1 MAAYNIPANSDTAKK
16 LLEKD
21 ASQLDS
27 FEEALKALSTGRGGP
42 GNYLLGGGGG
52 GAAPVAEL
60 DRAKAVIANTPIRGT
75 RNEPAAK
82 K

>member
-1 MAAYNIPANSDTAKK
+1 MAVYNIPANSDVAKS
-16 LLEKD
+16 LEAKD
-21 ASQLDS
+21 AKQLDS

-42 GNYLLGGGGG
+42 GNYLLGGSGG
-52 GAAPVAEL
+52 GAAPVPEM
-60 DRAKAVIANTPIRGT
+60 DRAKAVIAATPIRGT